1 MGAMT
6 MWKKMKTPILI
17 FSVTLNMAFI
27 AMWVI
32 HAFPTHFGC
41 IGLKADSNAKSCI
54 SCPLHRKLGTSEKQ
68 WQEIEPRLVE
78 FKTSSQAVCR
88 KTNQLRKELID
99 LIAAPQTDIEAIRTK
114 QDEILAGQRRM
125 QELLISHLLA
135 EKMMLTPQQQKT
147 FFDMIRKQSDCAG
160 RSFLS
165 GVRPDDIPEAGLNH
179 AGNSNPATK

>member
-1 MGAMT
+1 

-99 LIAAPQTDIEAIRTK
+99 LIAAPQTDIEAIRAK
-114 QDEILAGQRRM
+114 QDKSLRVSAGCRNCSFRIFWWKRRC
-125 QELLISHLLA
+125 LHPNSKKHS
-135 EKMMLTPQQQKT
+135 LT
-147 FFDMIRKQSDCAG
+147 
-160 RSFLS
+160 
-165 GVRPDDIPEAGLNH
+165 
-179 AGNSNPATK
+179 